1 MHTKSLLAGERSC
14 ECDAVWPPRGDVQG
28 REVGVVSRHRNWP
41 ALRMDSLRRVASS
54 AVEDDVVHALV
65 DGGQGDVVIQ
75 ELAVL
80 HQHEGV
86 AGVEVRHVGVD
97 HDGDEAGGG
106 QGLVTN

>member
-14 ECDAVWPPRGDVQG
+14 ECDAVWPPRGDVQR

-65 DGGQGDVVIQ
+65 DGGEGEVVVE
-75 ELAVL
+75 ELTKL
-80 HQHEGV
+80 HQHQGV
-86 AGVEVRHVGVD
+86 AGVEVGDVSVD
-97 HDGDEAGGG
+97 NNGNKTRRGKRF
-106 QGLVTN
+106 